1 MSYHHKDFKIYE
13 ETNSYGKTV
22 WRVRS
27 GGKRGSAVTSS
38 YNKELAISQCDSL
51 NRDPW
56 FFERGQTRK
65 DRV

>member
-1 MSYHHKDFKIYE
+1 MAYHHKDFKVYE
-13 ETNSYGKTV
+13 EKNAYGNPV
-22 WRVRS
+22 WRVRA
-27 GGKRGSAVTSS
+27 GGKIGAAVTSS
-38 YNKELAISQCDSL
+38 YDKETADSQCDSL